1 MEVPTTRAE
10 VSAICR
16 DFVCRA
22 RTQRHKEALR
32 RSNLVLVTERMLDRD
47 AVGRVLRRASE
58 FADKESGALPPPD
71 VVNERA
77 LVEAAAEVGI
87 PAAAVH
93 RAIAVERLDPLPRP
107 RPTDRL
113 VGAAIVAVDAEV
125 SGSAPEVLARLDAW
139 LVEGHHLHRHR
150 VRDGRGEWTMRKGLV
165 GRTVRQVR
173 VATGEGRLGRMR
185 HVWVSTG
192 DTGTGTTMVRVEV
205 DRRRGRK
212 TAAAAGAAV
221 ATVAT
226 VGTVAL
232 AALTAPLLLVAAPV
246 GLVVGVRVAGSGR
259 TQVGEIAGEVDRVLD
274 AVDEHTAPV
283 RLRTD
288 VARRVVGSPH
298 RSLV

>member
-1 MEVPTTRAE
+1 
-10 VSAICR
+10 
-16 DFVCRA
+16 
-22 RTQRHKEALR
+22 
-32 RSNLVLVTERMLDRD
+32 
-47 AVGRVLRRASE
+47 
-58 FADKESGALPPPD
+58 
-71 VVNERA
+71 
-77 LVEAAAEVGI
+77 
-87 PAAAVH
+87 
-93 RAIAVERLDPLPRP
+93 
-107 RPTDRL
+107 
-113 VGAAIVAVDAEV
+113 
-125 SGSAPEVLARLDAW
+125 
-139 LVEGHHLHRHR
+139 
-150 VRDGRGEWTMRKGLV
+150 
-165 GRTVRQVR
+165 
-173 VATGEGRLGRMR
+173 
-185 HVWVSTG
+185 
-192 DTGTGTTMVRVEV
+192 MVRVEV

-259 TQVGEIAGEVDRVLD
+259 TEVGEIAGEVDRVLD